1 MKKIIDIK
9 EVLKLMLY
17 ILCISLLLI
26 FLLPICLLGGLLS
39 GLVAGTFHIP
49 GDFWKSGMFA
59 FPYLIIA
66 ILSIVLI
73 KKWRI
78 WLLSVPV
85 QVIVYCGIL
94 YFQYNVTFSSW
105 LIDIIFVQA
114 IVVGAKLFRRW
125 CVNRK
130 NQDRIIE

>member
-9 EVLKLMLY
+9 EVLKLMLF
-17 ILCISLLLI
+17 ILCVSLLLI
-26 FLLPICLLGGLLS
+26 FLHPICLLGLLLS
-39 GLVAGTFHIP
+39 GLIAGTLYIP
-49 GDFWKSGMFA
+49 GNFWKLGMFA

-66 ILSIVLI
+66 ILSIALI

-105 LIDIIFVQA
+105 LIDIVFIQA
-114 IVVGAKLFRRW
+114 IVVGAKLFRQW
-125 CVNRK
+125 CANRK

>member
-9 EVLKLMLY
+9 EVLKLMLF

-26 FLLPICLLGGLLS
+26 FLLPICLLGIFLS
-39 GLVAGTFHIP
+39 GLIAGEFYIL
-49 GDFWKSGMFA
+49 GDFWKSGMFV

-94 YFQYNVTFSSW
+94 YFQHNVTFSSW
-105 LIDIIFVQA
+105 LIGIMLIQTV
-114 IVVGAKLFRRW
+114 VVGAKTFGQW
-125 CVNRK
+125 WIKRK
-130 NQDRIIE
+130 NRDRITE